1 MKNSITLIGMS
12 GAGKTTIGKILSSR
26 FSYQFIDSDK
36 IIENLYGNSQ
46 GIIDAQGKEKFKHI
60 EEKVL
65 LSIKFDNT
73 LLSTGGS
80 AVFSSTAMQYLKESS
95 EIIYLDVQFD
105 TIFKRVGD
113 LKGRGFI
120 KSSDQTVK
128 EAYEERVYLYNL
140 YADHIVD
147 NNGPIEDCLSKIPS
161 LIDHL

>member
-73 LLSTGGS
+73 LLS
-80 AVFSSTAMQYLKESS
+80 L
-95 EIIYLDVQFD
+95 
-105 TIFKRVGD
+105 
-113 LKGRGFI
+113 
-120 KSSDQTVK
+120 
-128 EAYEERVYLYNL
+128 
-140 YADHIVD
+140 
-147 NNGPIEDCLSKIPS
+147 S
-161 LIDHL
+161 LIHI